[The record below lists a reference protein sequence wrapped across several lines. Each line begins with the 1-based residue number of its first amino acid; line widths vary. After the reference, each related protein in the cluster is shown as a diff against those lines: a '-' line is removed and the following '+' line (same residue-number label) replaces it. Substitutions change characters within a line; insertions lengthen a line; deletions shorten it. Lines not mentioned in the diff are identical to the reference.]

1 MGAAIV
7 LRLEGGAPVGGLLD
21 EGKVI
26 LAERG
31 ALADAAERA
40 GVVPLDAFDAYA
52 HLELPADFDGDPD
65 WLAKL
70 QEEAEARWF
79 DPHDAL
85 VSVAAIQEA
94 ALDGLE
100 RYSSQET
107 RGALAA
113 LRRALEAAAAR
124 GVRFHLD
131 VEP

>member
-26 LAERG
+26 LAEHG

-52 HLELPADFDGDPD
+52 HLVI
-65 WLAKL
+65 AK
-70 QEEAEARWF
+70 
-79 DPHDAL
+79 
-85 VSVAAIQEA
+85 AAKKDD